1 MDDPPPVDAPWPE
14 LLSAALVGTARTAV
28 PGPPVPEG
36 RAALELL
43 DRAAAAVVRERA
55 GVRPGAAEPLP
66 PARAEALP
74 AAPPAAG
81 ARLEALLAEERYEQA
96 GEWLRAA
103 AGKGL
108 LAPPQVLPAL
118 LDAAARR
125 GDGLHLPDV
134 LRVCGERGRWLA
146 RLEPRWS
153 FADPPRD
160 AAAALPGEDR
170 WGAASA
176 GERRRILAALEPHL
190 SPGHEAFLRAA
201 LADPGPGVR
210 ALALSLLARLPGS
223 GHGRTLA
230 ALARRH
236 VRPGGRA
243 PVVRPPD
250 LRDAGLAAALGL
262 RPGARPGVRS
272 EEVGREWLWTLVG
285 HAPLD
290 AWLGHLGADRA
301 EVVRAAGR
309 LRGWDLLEALANAAV
324 VQRDPGWAAALLGPI
339 MDRLLLGH
347 SVHGSRGPALMRL
360 APPEDRA
367 GWALR
372 RLGGRGA
379 ADPGS
384 APAVLER
391 VPGPWAGPL
400 AARAARI
407 VERADRSRPG
417 GRLDGLCRT
426 AALRLPPEMHGR
438 PGFAPRPGDPPEA
451 AAALRGLT
459 STLRSR
465 HEMHEE
471 LD

>member
-1 MDDPPPVDAPWPE
+1 VTDPSVPDAPWPE

-28 PGPPVPEG
+28 PGPPAAEG

-81 ARLEALLAEERYEQA
+81 ARLEALLAEERYEPA
-96 GEWLRAA
+96 GEWLRIAVL
-103 AGKGL
+103 KGV
-108 LAPPQVLPAL
+108 LAPPHVLPAL
-118 LDAAARR
+118 LDAAARNR
-125 GDGLHLPDV
+125 EGLHRPDV

-160 AAAALPGEDR
+160 AAAALPGRER
-170 WGAASA
+170 WGAAPA
-176 GERRRILAALEPHL
+176 GERRRMLAALEPCP
-190 SPGHEAFLRAA
+190 SAGHEAFLGAA
-201 LADPGPGVR
+201 LSDPAPGVR
-210 ALALSLLARLPGS
+210 ALALSLLARLPGA
-223 GHGRTLA
+223 GHRRTLA

-236 VRPGGRA
+236 VRPGARA

-250 LRDAGLAAALGL
+250 PRDAELAAALGL
-262 RPGARPGVRS
+262 RPGDRTGVS
-272 EEVGREWLWTLVG
+272 AEEVGREWLWTLVG

-290 AWLGHLGADRA
+290 TWIGHLGAGRA

-309 LRGWDLLEALANAAV
+309 LREWDLLEALANAAV
-324 VQRDPGWAAALLGPI
+324 VQQDAAWAAALLGPI

-347 SVHGSRGPALMRL
+347 SMHGSRGPALVRL
-360 APPEDRA
+360 APPEARA
-367 GWALR
+367 EWALR
-372 RLGGRGA
+372 RLRGRGA
-379 ADPGS
+379 GAPGT
-384 APAVLER
+384 ALVVLER
-391 VPGPWAGPL
+391 VPGPWTAPL

-407 VERADRSRPG
+407 IGRAGRDRPG

-426 AALRLPPEMHGR
+426 AGLRLPPEMHTR
-438 PGFAPRPGDPPEA
+438 PGFAPRPGDPPES
-451 AAALRGLT
+451 AAALRDLT
-459 STLRSR
+459 ATLRFR
-465 HEMHEE
+465 HDMHEE
-471 LD
+471 FD